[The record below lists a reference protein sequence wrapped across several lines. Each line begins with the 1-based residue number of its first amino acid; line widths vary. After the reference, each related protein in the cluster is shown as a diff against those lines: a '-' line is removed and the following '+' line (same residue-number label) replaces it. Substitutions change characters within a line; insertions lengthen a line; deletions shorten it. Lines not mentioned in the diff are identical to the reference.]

1 MIRSSAV
8 AALKAFLTAVVLAR
22 AEIQGAI
29 IATFN
34 VLALAGIIHPSEDM
48 LAGVNALLGAWFS
61 VAQAMLFRRDVK
73 QLGKVLAEAQ

>member
-1 MIRSSAV
+1 MIRSQSV
-8 AALKAFLTAVVLAR
+8 AALKSFLTAVVLAR

-34 VLALAGIIHPSEDM
+34 VLALAGIINPSEDL

-61 VAQAMLFRRDVK
+61 VAQAMLFRRDVAR
-73 QLGKVLAEAQ
+73 LGELMAD